1 MVDHL
6 SSRYSSADACV
17 AYVYCDYRDKNHQTV
32 TDIINSLLKQVLNS
46 MPTIPNVIVELL
58 LMKKKART
66 KLELSDACNVLAQA
80 LSSFASSFLCID
92 ALDECADDERWY
104 LINSLQQL
112 VIADS
117 RSSQPLSIKLFLT
130 GRPQIEG
137 YLQWHPAVDNTIVSS
152 VTLEANR
159 DDIVKFINHKMNMD
173 KNATMPQEFK
183 EQIINEIVSTS
194 NGMLVQTGSPKT
206 TQLG

>member
-1 MVDHL
+1 
-6 SSRYSSADACV
+6 
-17 AYVYCDYRDKNHQTV
+17 
-32 TDIINSLLKQVLNS
+32 